1 MDSKR
6 QRRVADQI
14 HEILSELL
22 QFEVRDPRLASVT
35 VMEVR
40 VDRELMYAT
49 VYVAAY
55 DGDED
60 QDEILDGLVAA
71 AGFLRRELSQ
81 RVRFQHTPELRFVW
95 DESIAHAERIDG
107 LLNTLDIP
115 PEDDEPDIDDQDDD
129 RE

>member
-6 QRRVADQI
+6 QKRVADQI

-22 QFEVRDPRLASVT
+22 QFEVRDPRVADVT

-49 VYVAAY
+49 VYVATY
-55 DGDED
+55 GGEEER
-60 QDEILDGLVAA
+60 DEILDGLTSA

-95 DESIAHAERIDG
+95 DESIAQAERIED
-107 LLNTLDIP
+107 LLDSIEIP
-115 PEDDEPDIDDQDDD
+115 PEDEPDIDDQDDD

>member
-22 QFEVRDPRLASVT
+22 QFEIRDPRLSDVT

-49 VYVAAY
+49 VYVAAMG
-55 DGDED
+55 GDEER
-60 QDEILDGLVAA
+60 DEILDGLASA

-95 DESIAHAERIDG
+95 DESITHAERIDD
-107 LLNTLDIP
+107 LLDSLDIP
-115 PEDDEPDIDDQDDD
+115 PEDGPETDDQEYD